1 MFYFSGGVT
10 ALGNNAK
17 LPTTPKSNRPVKT
30 STLFKQDNNSSWTS
44 LFKSRFTNVK
54 AVMGKHPPSNKPLV
68 VNPGPKNNPKHT
80 EHLANSGIN
89 YEVPLS
95 PITVAANRAE
105 RISRERDRNVQD
117 QNRLEDLNHFFRNLT
132 LFQSN

>member
-1 MFYFSGGVT
+1 MGT
-10 ALGNNAK
+10 ANAK

-30 STLFKQDNNSSWTS
+30 STLLKQDNNTSWTS
-44 LFKSRFTNVK
+44 LFKSRFPNVK
-54 AVMGKHPPSNKPLV
+54 TVMGKHPPSNKPLV

-80 EHLANSGIN
+80 EHLAGANIN

-105 RISRERDRNVQD
+105 RINRERDRNAQEQ
-117 QNRLEDLNHFFRNLT
+117 QNR
-132 LFQSN
+132 